1 MAEERIE
8 TLERKLEAM
17 EEGLAKYM
25 RITEEQKEGFSDA
38 VQRGMSILK
47 AELGMT
53 INDARGEFT
62 KIREEIVN
70 VWGQASSA
78 VGELRGRIQELEMGG
93 VGEGGSKGG
102 GKGGYLLMKNMVPE
116 VLSKDEEY
124 RGWKEDTE
132 DYLDENR
139 PGMRDL

>member
-8 TLERKLEAM
+8 ALERKLEAM
-17 EEGLAKYM
+17 EDGVAKCM

-38 VQRGMSILK
+38 VQRGMSLLK

-70 VWGQASSA
+70 VWGQAVRPYRSY
-78 VGELRGRIQELEMGG
+78 
-93 VGEGGSKGG
+93 GEGSSIWRRDVQEK
-102 GKGGYLLMKNMVPE
+102 VE
-116 VLSKDEEY
+116 VCTGPIKEVV
-124 RGWKEDTE
+124 KEDI
-132 DYLDENR
+132 YQ
-139 PGMRDL
+139 